1 MIFFY
6 GSVSG
11 SSTIPILKPEA
22 VTGDL
27 PDRLVTVGCSLGCQK
42 EVLVEEAQFVPL
54 KLHCPT
60 GYNKQSGLALGRLLC
75 QRMNRF
81 MYNFPIWT
89 TSKTT

>member
-1 MIFFY
+1 M
-6 GSVSG
+6 SG

-27 PDRLVTVGCSLGCQK
+27 PDRLVAVGCSLGSQK
-42 EVLVEEAQFVPL
+42 EVLVEEAQFVPF

-75 QRMNRF
+75 QRRNRF
-81 MYNFPIWT
+81 MYNFAIWT
-89 TSKTT
+89 TSKTIP